1 MADTILGSRF
11 NLWYKPMFNLNFQS
25 KKKGSSNNFSY
36 GVVYFGT
43 SITVVLAPPKSIPCP
58 ACSHPSRCSTIPSV
72 CFMAVLHNGQGIEGV
87 RSKWH
92 PSCSHAKTKEKK
104 KRGGGAE
111 TQRHWSHTVTDD
123 RMGWAWRSQSSL
135 SVNIDEIF
143 CLT

>member
-72 CFMAVLHNGQGIEGV
+72 CFMAVLHNGQGIEDV

-104 KRGGGAE
+104 KRGGGLKRNGIGL
-111 TQRHWSHTVTDD
+111 TPSPTT
-123 RMGWAWRSQSSL
+123 GWVGLGALNRRCPSTL
-135 SVNIDEIF
+135 MRF
-143 CLT
+143 FA